1 MSFVL
6 KEDIDYIFKSIKEKT
21 KKLEGK
27 RLLIS
32 GGAGFLGTYFTEV
45 IAMLNKN
52 VFKKPCKVLIIDRI
66 IHEKKRLQLKKNFL
80 NSKFMMFQKK
90 LILQKNLII
99 SFMLRVFQL
108 HLNIK

>member
-66 IHEKKRLQLKKNFL
+66 IHEGF
-80 NSKFMMFQKK
+80 
-90 LILQKNLII
+90 
-99 SFMLRVFQL
+99 
-108 HLNIK
+108 NIKAMKQIHLSYGNKN